1 MVKIKRILIPTDG
14 SDSALI
20 AAEYGLELGLS
31 TKALIFTTHIFDLNS
46 ISSIEYPNEEQYIQK
61 TSEKYVN
68 EVVEMGEKIGVK
80 VEPLISSGDPAM
92 GIINISQNYDLIVMG
107 TLGRTGLSHAIMG
120 SVAEKVVRLS
130 KCPVLVVK

>member
-14 SDSALI
+14 SDSALV
-20 AAEYGLELGLS
+20 AAEYGLELGQS
-31 TKALIFTTHIFDLNS
+31 TNALVFAIHVFDLNS

-61 TSEKYVN
+61 ISEGYVN
-68 EVVEMGEKIGVK
+68 KIVEMGEKIGVK
-80 VEPLISSGDPAM
+80 VEPLISSGDPAI
-92 GIINISQNYDLIVMG
+92 GIIDISQNYDLIVMG
-107 TLGRTGLSHAIMG
+107 TLGRTGLSHAILG